1 MKGGN
6 ERMKVDIIS
15 AEIGSTTTVV
25 NAFMGM
31 GTETPRFVGQGNP
44 IRQ

>member
-25 NAFMGM
+25 NAFMGWVQKHL
-31 GTETPRFVGQGNP
+31 GLLGRGNP